1 MTFVLCAL
9 LAQAPLA
16 EERRDVVRVELRL
29 PVGVDEK
36 LLERINELVMVR
48 KGQKLSRRL
57 VRRSIESLFESRRFS
72 DVVAR
77 VEDEGAGVAVVFE
90 LFPKRIVAEVFFE
103 GPRRLIESFKPELLA
118 AGRLQKGG
126 EYWPERGEQGA
137 EAMAELLRRRGFGG
151 AEVSHQAIESELGL
165 SIGFTV
171 SPGAPTLIQ
180 SVTFAGDPGLSV
192 DRLLE
197 AMELSTGQVLDL
209 DVAQQGVD
217 RLRALFRRE
226 RYWRSRV
233 EAPVVFDG
241 GRLVIPV
248 QAGPRFELTFVG
260 NRRFTDSTLTAVLA
274 YDGEETL
281 DGQLASRLATRLNR
295 FYRSRGFHDVQV
307 RVSSAKTK
315 DERRAALAFEI
326 EEGNPVRV
334 ERVFFEGNRALA
346 EPELR
351 DVLARVIES
360 AAPVGAINAHATG
373 DPLSLEGRMASVFGR
388 DFPNPPAITVLDEDA
403 YAEGLKAITV
413 LYRERGYLQ
422 AHAELV
428 SIERSGDRAYSRIKI
443 VEGPEARFRLIQSQ
457 GFPKGFRSDAL
468 ELFKTNSIF
477 SASTLETLR
486 QAVLR
491 ELSRRGYYYA
501 EATATFKLDP
511 TGHFVDCLIDTTPG
525 PRVRVRTILAVGAE
539 RTDSELILR
548 QATMTEG
555 QALDSESLY
564 TTQSNLLA
572 TGAFRTAEVELLAP
586 ERAEPLKTVILKL
599 KERAR
604 VLEGGVGYFVA
615 DGPRVVLDAE
625 VPNLGGRAVNLSVRG
640 QLNYFGLSVP
650 ARTGLVDVSNLD
662 PFVTETLPEFFS
674 KFPLL
679 LAGRGNVSIQNRGL
693 LPLDIG
699 WRLDAVGERVF
710 RPQFRF
716 TRFAAVPTLDW
727 TRSFEIPRIENR
739 LKMTLALQGELEW
752 ARVQETSL
760 RTTSPLTFVDQE
772 RLRFLFGTFGLYSLR
787 FQPTFDLRDSALT
800 PRKGVLLQVSAE
812 VTGKIYAGTPIAPG
826 SDVEREVNVSFFKTS
841 AVLTGYLPLSQRT
854 VLALSLRG
862 GRIVPLAGD
871 SVTPPVKR
879 FFLGGSTSMR
889 GFNEDQLIAEDRRA
903 QYREQVAACQVLAV
917 KEGCTTAA
925 ATVAA
930 GRQIP
935 SEGGEFYGL
944 AKAEVR
950 FPGFSVFDFGLFFEA
965 GNLWLAMPTDFSRL
979 RTVLGAGVRYNT
991 PIGPLAFDLGWNL
1004 NPDRVINEPYVVLH
1018 FNIGVF

>member
-1 MTFVLCAL
+1 MTLLLCAL
-9 LAQAPLA
+9 LAQAPL
-16 EERRDVVRVELRL
+16 ESERREVVRVELRL

-36 LLERINELVMVR
+36 LVERIDELVMVR

-77 VEDEGAGVAVVFE
+77 VEDEGEGVAIVFE

-103 GPRRLIESFKPELLA
+103 GPRPLIEAFKPELLT
-118 AGRLQKGG
+118 AGRLQKGA

-137 EAMAELLRRRGFGG
+137 EAMAELLRRRGFRD
-151 AEVSHQAIESELGL
+151 ATVVHQSIESELGL
-165 SIGFTV
+165 SIGFTLA
-171 SPGAPTLIQ
+171 PGNPTLIQ
-180 SVTFAGDPGLSV
+180 AISFAGDPGLSV
-192 DRLLE
+192 ERLL
-197 AMELSTGQVLDL
+197 AATELSTGQVLDL
-209 DVAQQGVD
+209 DVAQQGVE
-217 RLRALFRRE
+217 RLRGLLKRE
-226 RYWRSRV
+226 RYWRARV
-233 EAPVVFDG
+233 EAPMVFDG
-241 GRLVIPV
+241 GRMVIPV
-248 QAGPRFELTFVG
+248 RAGPQFELVFAG
-260 NRRFTDSTLTAVLA
+260 NRRLTDSALTAVLS
-274 YDGEETL
+274 YDGEESL
-281 DGQLASRLATRLNR
+281 DGQLAARLATRLVR
-295 FYRSRGFHDVQV
+295 FYRSRGFADV
-307 RVSSAKTK
+307 RVRVASAKTA
-315 DERRAALAFEI
+315 DERRAAVGFEI

-334 ERVFFEGNRALA
+334 EQVFFEGNRAIG
-346 EPELR
+346 EIELR
-351 DVLARVIES
+351 DVLSRVIEA
-360 AAPVGAINAHATG
+360 AAPSVINAHGTG
-373 DPLSLEGRMASVFGR
+373 DPLSLEGRTASIFGR
-388 DFPNPPAITVLDEDA
+388 DFPHPPSITVLDEGA
-403 YAEGLKAITV
+403 YGEGLKAITA
-413 LYRERGYLQ
+413 LYRERGHLQ
-422 AHAELV
+422 AQAALV
-428 SIERSGDRAYSRIKI
+428 SIERTGDRAYTRIK
-443 VEGPEARFRLIQSQ
+443 VTEGPEARFRLVQSQ

-468 ELFKTNSIF
+468 ELFKTNSLF
-477 SASTLETLR
+477 TASALEQLR
-486 QAVLR
+486 QSVVR

-501 EATATFKLDP
+501 EAVASFKLDP
-511 TGHFVDCLIDTTPG
+511 TGHFVDCLIDATPG

-548 QATMTEG
+548 QATMAEG
-555 QALDSESLY
+555 QPLDSESLY

-662 PFVTETLPEFFS
+662 PFVTETLPEFFQ

-693 LPLDIG
+693 LPFDIG

-760 RTTSPLTFVDQE
+760 RSTTPLTFVDQE
-772 RLRFLFGTFGLYSLR
+772 RLRFLFGTFGLYTVR
-787 FQPTFDLRDSALT
+787 FQPTFDLRDSALS

-826 SDVEREVNVSFFKTS
+826 SDEEREVNVSFFKTS
-841 AVLTGYLPLSQRT
+841 AILTGYLPLSQRT

-862 GRIVPLAGD
+862 GRIVPLASD

-925 ATVAA
+925 ATVAN

-965 GNLWLAMPTDFSRL
+965 GNLWLAMPNELRL

-1004 NPDRVINEPYVVLH
+1004 NPDRIINEPFVVLH